1 MLLET
6 ERLVLRRVESGDVD
20 DLVALH
26 ADAEVRRFIPSAADF
41 DPGMAR
47 ARVNADPEDWD
58 AGRRM
63 LIACERA
70 GGRFLGR
77 VGIIDWPQFGEP
89 EVGWIFAAH
98 ARGHGYATEA
108 GGAAQEWA
116 FEHLEIPYV
125 TALIRPDNVPSI
137 AVAERLGMAPLRND
151 ELFGVPVIVYARYA
165 GAA

>member
-1 MLLET
+1 MVSIETSRLLLRAPTIEDLDELVAIHAEPDVKRFMGPFQRPDIMRWMELT
-6 ERLVLRRVESGDVD
+6 EREWEEHGYGRLVIIERR
-20 DLVALH
+20 H
-26 ADAEVRRFIPSAADF
+26 
-41 DPGMAR
+41 
-47 ARVNADPEDWD
+47 
-58 AGRRM
+58 GR
-63 LIACERA
+63 LF
-70 GGRFLGR
+70 GRTGLKY
-77 VGIIDWPQFGEP
+77 WPQFGET